1 VAGPAL
7 QPDED
12 GVLKPS
18 GPFLQTSYQL
28 LHSHLCTC
36 LSPCPPLD
44 LQQTTMSPAAISNA
58 TPTPAATN
66 GKASLKSSMQSV
78 IAPSNGSTKSHDG
91 IPAWVNP
98 DLTRLMRVDK
108 RPGNYASAS
117 YSLVNL
123 PAGAVFARITSPS
136 VATVAY
142 SSVQAGKNLH
152 IELNCDLVYI
162 NHSCTPSLIFDM
174 ARWEVRVNPDLEGGL
189 KEGDELTFFYPS
201 TEWSMA
207 QPFDCLCKTSECR
220 KVIKGAK
227 DMSLSDL
234 DEYWLSEHI
243 KELLHERDAK
253 KNGL

>member
-1 VAGPAL
+1 
-7 QPDED
+7 
-12 GVLKPS
+12 
-18 GPFLQTSYQL
+18 
-28 LHSHLCTC
+28 
-36 LSPCPPLD
+36 
-44 LQQTTMSPAAISNA
+44 MSPAAVLNA
-58 TPTPAATN
+58 TPTPAPTN
-66 GKASLKSSMQSV
+66 GKQTSLKSSTQTV
-78 IAPSNGSTKSHDG
+78 IAPSSNGASKPQDI

-123 PAGAVFARITSPS
+123 PAGAVFARITTPTP
-136 VATVAY
+136 AIVAY

-152 IELNCDLVYI
+152 IELNSDLVYI
-162 NHSCTPSLIFDM
+162 NHSCAPTLIFDM

-207 QPFDCLCKTSECR
+207 QPFDCLCKTGECK

-253 KNGL
+253 RNGI